1 MRQNEKSD
9 GVCRCYGCC
18 KPTQVYGSRW
28 CAECYYPSIDEDY
41 ERYRDLLEEGYPRYQ
56 ALLMVGWADPAE

>member
-9 GVCRCYGCC
+9 GVCRCYRCW

-28 CAECYYPSIDEDY
+28 CADCYYPSIDKDY
-41 ERYRDLLEEGYPRYQ
+41 ARYRDLVEEGYPRHQ

>member
-1 MRQNEKSD
+1 MRQNETILGD
-9 GVCRCYGCC
+9 CRCYKCR

-28 CAECYYPSIDEDY
+28 CSDCHYPSIDEDY
-41 ERYRDLLEEGYPRYQ
+41 ARYRDLIEEGYTRFQ